1 MYIIE
6 KIIKL
11 FLKSNRKNTVNI
23 LPNEDNYEQED
34 VLTCKHNF
42 MPIDSTG
49 NILACSKCGYLIKKN
64 RVSKEVKHK

>member
-11 FLKSNRKNTVNI
+11 ILKAKKKNNNI
-23 LPNEDNYEQED
+23 QVQSYEDNAELED
-34 VLTCKHNF
+34 ILTCQHNF

-49 NILACSKCGYLIKKN
+49 NVLACSKCGYLINKSRIKQQKN
-64 RVSKEVKHK
+64 